1 MLHYALNY
9 KAYKRVVPQHL
20 FLVSFLVFIVLN
32 VVENVYHYSIGRL
45 SDKKNVEWVM
55 PSKLDWVRI
64 VIVMVI
70 FGILQAFFMCLFVG
84 CE

>member
-9 KAYKRVVPQHL
+9 KSYKHTVPQHL
-20 FLVSFLVFIVLN
+20 FLISFSVFIILN

-45 SDKKNVEWVM
+45 SDKKNVKWVM
-55 PSKLDWVRI
+55 PSRLDWIRI

-70 FGILQAFFMCLFVG
+70 FGLLQAFFMCLFVG